1 MNHTVEVGRLH
12 FRFECQPGCTN
23 CCTQNGHV
31 YLTEDDITTIAAR
44 LGLTPGE
51 FEKRYVNRRDE
62 HPRLKMRPNDRCFFL
77 EDGGCR
83 IHPVKPLQCRVF
95 PYWPE
100 NVTSKAA
107 WHRLR
112 HFCPGVGVGPLVQ
125 IRTVRQEA
133 ESYREAFPDL

>member
-1 MNHTVEVGRLH
+1 VNGTVEVGRLH

-31 YLTEDDITTIAAR
+31 YLTEADITTIAGH
-44 LGLTPGE
+44 LGLTPAE
-51 FEKRYVNRRDE
+51 FEKRYVTRRDE
-62 HPRLKMRPNDRCFFL
+62 HLRLKMRSNERCYFL
-77 EDGGCR
+77 EDGACR

-95 PYWPE
+95 PFWPE

-112 HFCPGVGVGPLVQ
+112 RFCPGVGVGPLVQ
-125 IRTVRQEA
+125 IQAVRQEA
-133 ESYREAFPDL
+133 EAYREAFPEL